1 MNLTSKQ
8 LEEWVKERGTFQGGK
23 QVTAITVSNSNNSS
37 SDNKT
42 YSLSSSYVS
51 GTLLRF
57 D

>member
-1 MNLTSKQ
+1 MNSTSKQ

-42 YSLSSSYVS
+42 YLLNSSYVS

-57 D
+57 A